1 MKRRVCTL
9 LVALALLM
17 GLSVPAYAADTTV
30 ESVAA
35 RWEGWTVKPPYY
47 DPVYEWL
54 AGIPIYDLTA
64 PTDGCSREDIVRR
77 VKEMVDACLAN
88 EGQEYMLEFS
98 FPYTKTTLA
107 DAEEAD
113 DLWQWAYGA
122 MERLYG
128 YGNNYVTC
136 TTSGN
141 IGTVAATGELTK
153 AYVNVVIIIRY
164 DENYD
169 RVLSQMP
176 DTDDQVELLQ
186 ALYDYLRE
194 NIKYRNGYYG
204 GTISAL
210 EEGYAVCEG
219 YASAALDFCRA
230 LDIPCLF
237 LTGNNH
243 AWNMVYIDG
252 EWKVLDVTN
261 RRFLVDRIYTNWS
274 FGDDERD
281 LLAADVV
288 LNPPVSEPSGQQATP
303 SQPENSQTGFADV
316 VPGSYYEPA
325 VDWAVEEAITAG
337 TSARIF
343 SPEQTCSRG
352 EIITFLWRAAGSP
365 QPQGSNPFSD
375 VEADA
380 FYTQAA
386 VWAYEQ
392 GMTDGR
398 SFFDPNAPC
407 TRAMAVEIIW
417 KMLGCP
423 DPNGSVRFS
432 DVSSGSS
439 YTQAVAWAVGA
450 DVTNGTSDTTFSPYV
465 TCTRAQIVT
474 FLYRAMA

>member
-9 LVALALLM
+9 VVMLALCL
-17 GLSVPAYAADTTV
+17 GLAVPAYAADTVETV
-30 ESVAA
+30 AS
-35 RWEGWTVKPPYY
+35 RWEGWTVEPPYY
-47 DPVYEWL
+47 DPVFEWL
-54 AGIPIYDLTA
+54 DGIPIYDLTA
-64 PTDGCSREDIVRR
+64 PTNGCSREDIVRL

-88 EGQEYMLEFS
+88 EGAEYMLKFS
-98 FPYTKTTLA
+98 FPYTNLDNTDEA
-107 DAEEAD
+107 DA
-113 DLWQWAYGA
+113 LWQWVYGA

-141 IGTVAATGELTK
+141 INTVSATGELIN
-153 AYVNVVIIIRY
+153 AYVNVVITIQY

-176 DTDDQVELLQ
+176 DTDDQEELLR

-210 EEGYAVCEG
+210 QEGYAVCEG
-219 YASAALDFCRA
+219 FASATLDFCRA

-237 LTGNNH
+237 LTGNDH

-252 EWKVLDVTN
+252 AWKVLDVTN
-261 RRFLVDRIYTNWS
+261 RRFLVDQIYTNWS
-274 FGDDERD
+274 FGEDERD

-288 LNPPVSEPSGQQATP
+288 LNPPVSEPSAQQP
-303 SQPENSQTGFADV
+303 SQPVTGQTGFADV
-316 VPGSYYEPA
+316 VPGSYYEQA
-325 VDWAVEEAITAG
+325 VDWAVEEKITTGTGAIT
-337 TSARIF
+337 F
-343 SPEQTCSRG
+343 SPELTCSRG

-365 QPQGSNPFSD
+365 RPQGSNPFRD
-375 VEADA
+375 VEEGE

-392 GMTDGR
+392 DMTEGGG
-398 SFFDPNAPC
+398 FFDPKAPC
-407 TRAMAVEIIW
+407 TRAMAVAFIW
-417 KMLGCP
+417 KMLDRPTP
-423 DPNGSVRFS
+423 DSSARFS
-432 DVSSGSS
+432 DVPAGVS
-439 YTQAVAWAVGA
+439 YADAVAWAVGA
-450 DVTNGTSDTTFSPYV
+450 RVTNGTSDTAFSPDA

-474 FLYRAMA
+474 FLYRALA